1 MLKGFLSVLAGLG
14 LYMVLFVVVIWGLDT
29 IFPVPP
35 TGPSMGRI
43 VAHVV
48 LVGLAAFG
56 GGMLTASVAP
66 GKPMLHALSF
76 AALIFLLTLPDL
88 LRGPA
93 ANEPALYPLL
103 VSAAVVVGALAG
115 GSMATRSSASTS
127 VAGTS

>member
-1 MLKGFLSVLAGLG
+1 MLKGFLSVLARLG

-35 TGPSMGRI
+35 GGPSMGRI

-48 LVGLAAFG
+48 LVGMAAFG

-88 LRGPA
+88 LRSEERRVGKA
-93 ANEPALYPLL
+93 SRWLWAGYTYKQRRLR
-103 VSAAVVVGALAG
+103 SAREG
-115 GSMATRSSASTS
+115 
-127 VAGTS
+127 